1 MAYSGII
8 GNTTF
13 NALKVIDHAFRRCR
27 LPAQAITA
35 EMQDYAID
43 TLNTSLAELAS
54 VKTPS
59 WCIEQLILPMYENQ
73 PVVELPIGTV
83 DVLNLNYRVLQ
94 LLSGA
99 TTTTSTTYRV
109 DFTSATVVNTV
120 GIKWS
125 AAAVPV
131 SFQVSTDGSSWT
143 TVGTSSVT
151 ASAGEITWTDISG
164 ALAYAYFRIVA
175 TSGSLNYSAITL
187 GNLPQQI
194 PLGQLNRDSYVNQSN
209 LQFPGRP
216 SNYYFQ
222 RDLPQP
228 IVRLWPAPFS
238 AAEQAQL
245 ILWRPAS
252 CRRPRPRVAA
262 GGGEAPR
269 PLPEHAPCT
278 ASLCLPTPR
287 LPTRPAGSSSSLSTP
302 TTAPPWSRSPSP
314 RSTAMLQSRARTAT
328 ESSRCAASIARMTCS
343 GGWPVLA
350 RGS

>member
-1 MAYSGII
+1 MAYSGNVS
-8 GNTTF
+8 GTTF
-13 NALKVIDHAFRRCR
+13 NALKVVDHAFRRCR
-27 LPAQAITA
+27 LPAQAITS
-35 EMQDYAID
+35 EMHSYALD
-43 TLNTSLAELAS
+43 SLYLMLSELANI
-54 VKTPS
+54 KTPS

-73 PVVELPIGTV
+73 PVVTLPPGTV
-83 DVLNLNYRVLQ
+83 EVLNLNYRVLQ

-131 SFQVSTDGSSWT
+131 NFQVSTNGSVWT

-164 ALAYAYFRIVA
+164 ALAYPYFRIVA
-175 TSGSLNYSAITL
+175 TTGTLNYSAITL

-222 RDLPQP
+222 RDLPEP
-228 IVRLWPAPFS
+228 IVNLWPAPFS

-245 ILWRPAS
+245 ILWRHRQIMDTENLQQEVEVPQRWLQAIIDGLAS
-252 CRRPRPRVAA
+252 RVAA
-262 GGGEAPR
+262 ETPQVDAALM
-269 PLPEHAPCT
+269 PLLDQRAAMSMQRAWDGDNDGSPIQINPGIA
-278 ASLCLPTPR
+278 AY
-287 LPTRPAGSSSSLSTP
+287 TR
-302 TTAPPWSRSPSP
+302 
-314 RSTAMLQSRARTAT
+314 
-328 ESSRCAASIARMTCS
+328 
-343 GGWPVLA
+343 
-350 RGS
+350 

>member
-1 MAYSGII
+1 MAYSGNVS
-8 GNTTF
+8 GTTF
-13 NALKVIDHAFRRCR
+13 NALKVVDHAFRRCR
-27 LPAQAITA
+27 LPAQAITS
-35 EMQDYAID
+35 EMHSYALD
-43 TLNTSLAELAS
+43 SLYLLLSELANI
-54 VKTPS
+54 KTPS

-73 PVVELPIGTV
+73 PLITLPPGTV
-83 DVLNLNYRVLQ
+83 EVLNLNYRTLQ

-99 TTTTSTTYRV
+99 TTTTSTTYSV
-109 DFTSATVVNTV
+109 NFTTATVVNTV

-131 SFQVSTDGSSWT
+131 NFQVSTNGSSWT

-175 TSGSLNYSAITL
+175 TTGTLSYSAITL

-222 RDLPQP
+222 RDLPEP
-228 IVRLWPAPFS
+228 VVNLWPAPNS

-245 ILWRPAS
+245 ILWRHRQIMDTENLQQEVEVPQRWLQAIIDGLAN
-252 CRRPRPRVAA
+252 RVAA
-262 GGGEAPR
+262 E
-269 PLPEHAPCT
+269 
-278 ASLCLPTPR
+278 TP
-287 LPTRPAGSSSSLSTP
+287 
-302 TTAPPWSRSPSP
+302 
-314 RSTAMLQSRARTAT
+314 QVD
-328 ESSRCAASIARMTCS
+328 AALM
-343 GGWPVLA
+343 PVLDQRA
-350 RGS
+350 AMSMQRAWDGDNDGSPIQINPGIAAYTR

>member
-1 MAYSGII
+1 MAYSGNVS
-8 GNTTF
+8 GTTF
-13 NALKVIDHAFRRCR
+13 NALKVVDHAFRRCR
-27 LPAQAITA
+27 LPAQAITS
-35 EMQDYAID
+35 EMHSYALD
-43 TLNTSLAELAS
+43 SLYLMLSELANI
-54 VKTPS
+54 KTPS

-73 PVVELPIGTV
+73 PLVTLPIGTV
-83 DVLNLNYRVLQ
+83 EVLNLNYRVLQ

-99 TTTTSTTYRV
+99 SVTTSTSYTV
-109 DFTSATVVNTV
+109 NFTTQTVVNTV

-131 SFQVSTDGSSWT
+131 SFQVSTNGSSWT

-175 TSGSLNYSAITL
+175 TTGTLNYSAITL

-222 RDLPQP
+222 RDLPEP
-228 IVRLWPAPFS
+228 VVNLWPAPFS

-245 ILWRPAS
+245 ILWRHRQIMDTENLQQEVEVPQRWLQAIIDGLAS
-252 CRRPRPRVAA
+252 KVAA
-262 GGGEAPR
+262 ETPQVDMALM
-269 PLPEHAPCT
+269 PLLEQRAAMSMQRAWDGDNDGSPIQINPGIRAYT
-278 ASLCLPTPR
+278 A
-287 LPTRPAGSSSSLSTP
+287 
-302 TTAPPWSRSPSP
+302 
-314 RSTAMLQSRARTAT
+314 
-328 ESSRCAASIARMTCS
+328 
-343 GGWPVLA
+343 
-350 RGS
+350 